1 MNAVA
6 GGVPI
11 EVLLVEDSA
20 DDAALTR
27 RALDQGK
34 VRNRVHHVASRPSRG
49 SGAKAGSPTRHRP
62 T

>member
-27 RALDQGK
+27 RALEQ
-34 VRNRVHHVASRPSRG
+34 VTAHH
-49 SGAKAGSPTRHRP
+49 
-62 T
+62 